1 MRGAVFIS
9 CERSL
14 KMNKPSKFQSG
25 LGIVVDMINI
35 YDSTGVPRSAA
46 ALSYFLT
53 MSLFP
58 ILICVHAMVAS
69 FATDITPILE
79 SLDAIIPE
87 GTLQTITDYLNY
99 VANQDTSAILTAGIL
114 ATATTSAAAF
124 RTIHNIMADIQ
135 GAPRFTGIFKLL
147 VSFVFSLIFLGTIYF
162 AIVVMVAGNW
172 LINILT
178 QWLPRTEVLAFW
190 AWLRYPLLFVIFMFI
205 IYWVYRINAPKHIRG
220 GFYPGTV
227 SASVILVLVSM
238 LFSWF
243 VSLSAR
249 YPLVYGSL
257 ASIIIFM
264 LWMYICGQILIM
276 GNALNVILRR
286 RKREAAEKIVD
297 EHQK

>member
-1 MRGAVFIS
+1 M
-9 CERSL
+9 
-14 KMNKPSKFQSG
+14 SKSSKLQSY
-25 LGIVVDMINI
+25 LGIVLDMIDI
-35 YDSTGVPRSAA
+35 YNTAGVPRSAA

-69 FATDITPILE
+69 FATDITPFLE
-79 SLDAIIPE
+79 SLDALIPE
-87 GTLQTITDYLNY
+87 GTLQTIIDYLNY
-99 VANQDTSAILTAGIL
+99 VANQDTAAILTAGLL

-135 GAPRFTGIFKLL
+135 GAPRFTGVFKLI
-147 VSFVFSLIFLGTIYF
+147 VSFVFSLFFLGAIYF
-162 AIVVMVAGNW
+162 AIVVMAAGNW
-172 LINILT
+172 FINILT
-178 QWLPRTEVLAFW
+178 QWLPKTEVLAFW
-190 AWLRYPLLFVIFMFI
+190 AWLRYPLLFIIFMFI
-205 IYWVYRINAPKHIRG
+205 IYWVYRINAPKQMRG
-220 GFYPGTV
+220 GFYPG
-227 SASVILVLVSM
+227 SIAASVILVLVSM

-286 RKREAAEKIVD
+286 RKRETAERIVD

>member
-1 MRGAVFIS
+1 MR
-9 CERSL
+9 
-14 KMNKPSKFQSG
+14 KPSKLQNF
-25 LGIVVDMINI
+25 LGIVLDMIDI
-35 YDSTGVPRSAA
+35 YNTAGVPRSAA

-69 FATDITPILE
+69 FATDITPLLE
-79 SLDAIIPE
+79 SLAHNS
-87 GTLQTITDYLNY
+87 GGY
-99 VANQDTSAILTAGIL
+99 VADHRPTTELCANQDTAAILPRGHL
-114 ATATTSAAAF
+114 ATA
-124 RTIHNIMADIQ
+124 HDV
-135 GAPRFTGIFKLL
+135 GALPHDTQHHAIFTGGSAVHRDFQSDI
-147 VSFVFSLIFLGTIYF
+147 SFVFSLLFLGTIYF
-162 AIVVMVAGNW
+162 AIVVMAAGNW
-172 LINILT
+172 FINILT
-178 QWLPRTEVLAFW
+178 QWLPKTEVLAFW

-205 IYWVYRINAPKHIRG
+205 IYWVYRINAPKHMKG
-220 GFYPGTV
+220 GFFPG
-227 SASVILVLVSM
+227 SIAASVILVLVSM

-286 RKREAAEKIVD
+286 RKREITEKIVD